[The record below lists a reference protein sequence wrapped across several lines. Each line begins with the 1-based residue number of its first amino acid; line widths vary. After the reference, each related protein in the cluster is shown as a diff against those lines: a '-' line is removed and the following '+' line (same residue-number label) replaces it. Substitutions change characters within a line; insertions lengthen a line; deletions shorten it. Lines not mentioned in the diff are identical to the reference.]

1 MIRYWRHLL
10 IGQRTLS
17 SIGGVAVLFAVS
29 FFIPQLFPFAQ
40 AALIV
45 LTALFLADLF
55 MLFRQDEPL
64 TAERQLPKV
73 LSLGDANEV
82 QLSIQSHSPLAW
94 HIRIHDELPFQLQ
107 ERLFEEEVD
116 IPAFGQQKLI
126 YHIRPL
132 QRGDYGFGRIKMVL
146 QGPMGMLSRVV
157 PGGAEEDARVYPSII
172 QMREFE
178 LRAFSRIAN
187 QEGIKRLR
195 RAGVSYEFEQIS
207 PYVQGDDLRHINW
220 KAAARRQELMVNRF
234 ESERAQPVYC
244 VICKNREMLMPFD
257 GLSLMDYAINT
268 SLAVSNVALLKYD
281 KIGLITFSDRIGS
294 SLRASRE
301 RQQLKRIMNALY
313 NEKERE
319 KEADY
324 ALLEKSLRSLAPTRS
339 LLFLFIHFESSYA
352 LDRALPHLKA
362 IAARHLLVVIFFRNV
377 EVERFS
383 KSRAQDIKGI
393 YTRALA
399 QRMTNEKE
407 AMFHRLREM
416 GIQAIL
422 TEPERLSMHTVDKYL
437 ELKARGL
444 F

>member
-1 MIRYWRHLL
+1 MIRYWKQLL
-10 IGQRTLS
+10 MGQRTLP

-29 FFIPQLFPFAQ
+29 FFVPQLFPFAQ
-40 AALIV
+40 AALVILV
-45 LTALFLADLF
+45 ALFLADLV
-55 MLFRQDEPL
+55 MLYRQHEPV
-64 TAERQLPKV
+64 TATRELPRV
-73 LSLGDANEV
+73 LSLGDSNEV
-82 QLSIQSHSPLAW
+82 LLTIDSHSPLGW
-94 HIRIHDELPFQLQ
+94 SIKVYEELPHQLQ
-107 ERLFEEEVD
+107 ERDFEQLLD
-116 IPAFGQQKLI
+116 IPPFGQQKLV
-126 YHIRPL
+126 YQIRPV
-132 QRGDYGFGRIKMVL
+132 QRGDYGFGRVKMVL
-146 QGPMGMLSRVV
+146 EGPMGMLSRAV
-157 PGGAEEDARVYPSII
+157 PGASQENARVYPSII

-187 QEGIKRLR
+187 QDGIKRLR
-195 RAGVSYEFEQIS
+195 KAGVSYEFEQIS

-234 ESERAQPVYC
+234 ESERSQPVYC

-324 ALLEKSLRSLAPTRS
+324 ALLEKSLRSLAPNRS

-352 LDRALPHLKA
+352 LERTLPHLKA

-383 KSRAQDIKGI
+383 KSRAKDVKGI

-407 AMFHRLREM
+407 SMFYRLREM

-422 TEPERLSMHTVDKYL
+422 TEPDRLSMHTVDKYL